1 MQNDDKGI
9 NYSISRAFL
18 RNLIFYQV
26 FFARFTS
33 FLGAMEKSFL
43 QKILKNPAFG
53 LIPLFVFS
61 FLIGMIDIYVSYLI
75 AFLLSVA
82 GFLSVKRHSRLL
94 YDISVIT
101 FSLSSPFIIF
111 FGSKVDST
119 RFFVA
124 VEIIF
129 VLSLIV
135 SRLSRPKIILRL
147 ARNDN
152 PSARNYL
159 NESFRVAFLAQYGL
173 SIHLLLVLAL
183 FLFSVDGLSL
193 IEIPIVKIAAQLIL
207 LAIMG
212 FESLELNILNN
223 KLKHEDWLPVVNE
236 KGDITGKIA
245 KSVTKDLKNKFM
257 HPVVRVAL
265 IFDGKIYLTKRE
277 NNRILD
283 PGKLDYPFEKYMNF
297 DDDLDS
303 AVHEAI
309 ASETKNDQIPLRFL
323 LKYVFENATTKRLI
337 FLYVSEIE
345 TEEMFNSLQLEG
357 GKFWTESQIE
367 DNLGHNLFCE
377 CFEMEYEYLKN
388 TVLLFCKHKKVGS
401 LL

>member
-1 MQNDDKGI
+1 M
-9 NYSISRAFL
+9 
-18 RNLIFYQV
+18 
-26 FFARFTS
+26 
-33 FLGAMEKSFL
+33 
-43 QKILKNPAFG
+43 
-53 LIPLFVFS
+53 
-61 FLIGMIDIYVSYLI
+61 
-75 AFLLSVA
+75 
-82 GFLSVKRHSRLL
+82 
-94 YDISVIT
+94 
-101 FSLSSPFIIF
+101 
-111 FGSKVDST
+111 
-119 RFFVA
+119 
-124 VEIIF
+124 
-129 VLSLIV
+129 LSLIV

-159 NESFRVAFLAQYGL
+159 NESFRVAFLSQYGL
-173 SIHLLLVLAL
+173 SIHLLIVLAL
-183 FLFSVDGLSL
+183 SLFSVDGLSL
-193 IEIPIVKIAAQLIL
+193 IEIPIVKITAQLIL
-207 LAIMG
+207 LGIMCL
-212 FESLELNILNN
+212 ESLRLNIFDN

-265 IFDGKIYLTKRE
+265 IFDGKIYLTKRK

-297 DDDLDS
+297 DDDLDR
-303 AVHEAI
+303 AVHDAI

-345 TEEMFNSLQLEG
+345 TEDMFNSLQLQD
-357 GKFWTESQIE
+357 GKLWTEAQIE
-367 DNLGHNLFCE
+367 DNLGNNLFCE

-388 TVLLFCKHKKVGS
+388 TVLLFCKRKRTGS
-401 LL
+401 LA

>member
-1 MQNDDKGI
+1 M
-9 NYSISRAFL
+9 R
-18 RNLIFYQV
+18 
-26 FFARFTS
+26 FAHFAS
-33 FLGAMEKSFL
+33 FLGDMEKSIL

-61 FLIGMIDIYVSYLI
+61 FMIGRIDMYVSHLV
-75 AFLLSVA
+75 AFSLSVA
-82 GFLSVKRHSRLL
+82 GLLLVKRHSRLL
-94 YDISVIT
+94 YDISVVT
-101 FSLSSPFIIF
+101 FLLLFPLIILL
-111 FGSKVDST
+111 GSKIDST
-119 RFFVA
+119 RIFVA
-124 VEIIF
+124 AEVIF

-159 NESFRVAFLAQYGL
+159 NESFRVAFLSQYGL
-173 SIHLLLVLAL
+173 SIHLLIVLAL

-193 IEIPIVKIAAQLIL
+193 IEIPIVKITAQLIL
-207 LAIMG
+207 LGIMCL
-212 FESLELNILNN
+212 ESLRLNIFDN

-265 IFDGKIYLTKRE
+265 IFDGKIYLTKRK

-297 DDDLDS
+297 DDDLDR
-303 AVHEAI
+303 AVHDAI

-345 TEEMFNSLQLEG
+345 TEDMFNSLQLQD
-357 GKFWTESQIE
+357 GKLWTEAQIE
-367 DNLGHNLFCE
+367 DNLGNNLFCE

-388 TVLLFCKHKKVGS
+388 TILLFCKRKRTGS
-401 LL
+401 LA

>member
-1 MQNDDKGI
+1 
-9 NYSISRAFL
+9 
-18 RNLIFYQV
+18 
-26 FFARFTS
+26 
-33 FLGAMEKSFL
+33 MEKSIL

-61 FLIGMIDIYVSYLI
+61 LLIGKSDVYLSFLI
-75 AFLLSVA
+75 AFSLSVV
-82 GFLSVKRHSRLL
+82 GLLFVKRYSRLL

-101 FSLSSPFIIF
+101 FLLSFPLIVF
-111 FGSKVDST
+111 FGAKIDST
-119 RFFVA
+119 KIFVA
-124 VEIIF
+124 VEVIF

-173 SIHLLLVLAL
+173 SVHLLIVLAL
-183 FLFSVDGLSL
+183 FLFSVNGLSL
-193 IEIPIVKIAAQLIL
+193 IEIPIVKITAQLIL
-207 LAIMG
+207 LGIMG

-265 IFDGKIYLTKRE
+265 IFDGKIYLTKRK

-283 PGKLDYPFEKYMNF
+283 PGKLDYPFEKYMNY
-297 DDDLDS
+297 DDNLDT
-303 AVHEAI
+303 AAHDAI
-309 ASETKNDQIPLRFL
+309 ASETKNSQIPIRFL
-323 LKYVFENATTKRLI
+323 LKYIFENSNTKRLI
-337 FLYVSEIE
+337 FLFVSEIE
-345 TEEMFNSLQLEG
+345 SEEMFNSLQLEG
-357 GKFWTESQIE
+357 GKFWTEAQIE
-367 DNLGHNLFCE
+367 DNLGNNLFCE
-377 CFEMEYEYLKN
+377 CFELEYEYLKN
-388 TVLLFCKHKKVGS
+388 TVLLFGKRKKIAS
-401 LL
+401 LT